1 MSENFEDKL
10 LYEINPIAKIYHCN
24 NIDCLIKRME
34 SAVAEFREKAP
45 HRNDYIEA
53 TENSILEM
61 RQLKIWIECLYRAM
75 EVNQRFSLQARI
87 ISDIHWDTAKQIEM
101 EKRRLKAEVDKLV
114 QTLDFN
120 EK

>member
-34 SAVAEFREKAP
+34 SGLNEFKEKAP
-45 HRNDYIEA
+45 HRKDFIEA
-53 TENSILEM
+53 TENSIKEM
-61 RQLKIWIECLYRAM
+61 GRLKIWIEFLYQEVEQLNRHSIEARTSADLNAARAVHF
-75 EVNQRFSLQARI
+75 EEENKKL
-87 ISDIHWDTAKQIEM
+87 
-101 EKRRLKAEVDKLV
+101 LK
-114 QTLDFN
+114 TLDFN